1 MVALVLDASV
11 VLAVALQ
18 ESNRDRAAQMLDTTA
33 EKGAA
38 VPCLW
43 HVEVGNALL
52 TAERRKALSA
62 DERAAALDA
71 LAQLTLIV
79 DTETATRA
87 WREAMSLAN
96 RHRLTLY
103 DAMYLEL
110 SLRLELPLAS
120 FDAALR
126 KAANAAN
133 VSLF

>member
-62 DERAAALDA
+62 DERAAALAATSSAIHVIERRA
-71 LAQLTLIV
+71 LPRPGRSGDHL
-79 DTETATRA
+79 
-87 WREAMSLAN
+87 
-96 RHRLTLY
+96 
-103 DAMYLEL
+103 
-110 SLRLELPLAS
+110 
-120 FDAALR
+120 
-126 KAANAAN
+126 
-133 VSLF
+133 